1 MKITD
6 PDCWTKGD
14 DYTKEQIYEK
24 HPSLKSIMLINNVPD
39 KSTTSIIEKILS

>member
-6 PDCWTKGD
+6 PDCWTKGS

-24 HPSLKSIMLINNVPD
+24 HPSLKNIILIDNILD
-39 KSTTSIIEKILS
+39 KSTTSIIERILS